1 MSIKYGGHGVDG
13 EELEASLLNK
23 ELHQITDWEHILPS
37 FVANDGERRVTLSPG
52 RELNRLFGGGSYE
65 PSNYNGT

>member
-1 MSIKYGGHGVDG
+1 VDG
-13 EELEASLLNK
+13 EKLEASLLNR
-23 ELHQITDWEHILPS
+23 ELHHITDWEHVLPS
-37 FVANDGERRVTLSPG
+37 FVANEGERRVTLSSG

>member
-1 MSIKYGGHGVDG
+1 VSIKYGGHGVDG

-37 FVANDGERRVTLSPG
+37 FVATLSPG

>member
-1 MSIKYGGHGVDG
+1 VSVDYGGHGVDG
-13 EELEASLLNK
+13 EEVEASLLNR
-23 ELHQITDWEHILPS
+23 ELHQITDWEKILPL

-52 RELNRLFGGGSYE
+52 RELNRLFGSGSYD